1 MKTEDC
7 PIYSFIPV
15 VDTVLCLESLYS
27 VPLVTVEIKQAVL
40 EEKCILLKNNVK
52 LGNIMQHPE
61 V

>member
-15 VDTVLCLESLYS
+15 VNTVLCLESLYS
-27 VPLVTVEIKQAVL
+27 VPLVTVEIAQTLL
-40 EEKCILLKNNVK
+40 EEKCILPKNTVK
-52 LGNIMQHPE
+52 LANITKHPE

>member
-27 VPLVTVEIKQAVL
+27 VPLVTVEIEQALL
-40 EEKCILLKNNVK
+40 EEKCILPRNNVK